1 MFRLHLALGI
11 HVLNN
16 PSRSVRTGGRIRL
29 AYLDSVDDEAD
40 PFIGDV
46 EEDAERVPDARLK
59 LDLVGRPLKV
69 IVVVPQLIKRK
80 TIHHKFVPQLIERNE

>member
-16 PSRSVRTGGRIRL
+16 PSRSVRTGDRIRL

-46 EEDAERVPDARLK
+46 EEDAE
-59 LDLVGRPLKV
+59 
-69 IVVVPQLIKRK
+69 
-80 TIHHKFVPQLIERNE
+80 